1 MQDNCHKGLKGSC
14 QDSSIFAWLP
24 VLCVTF
30 GAFIF
35 NTSEFIP
42 IGLLGAIGND
52 FSMSDSEV
60 GVMLTIYAWV
70 VALASLPL
78 MLYFAQSNLKSLMLG
93 VIAVFVLSHFISA
106 LAQNFIML
114 VASRIGVALSHA
126 LFWSIASVMAV
137 RAAPKGKQSSALGFV
152 ITGSSLAMIV
162 GLPLGRMIGLYV
174 DWRVSFLCIGL
185 VALCVGIAFWRVF
198 PTMPNTQN
206 ISLKTLPTL
215 LHNKAFMKICFLT
228 LVFVSGHFSAY
239 TYIEPFLENVAGFRA
254 GSVTFIL
261 CLFGLMGVVGS
272 VLFARFY
279 ERFHLAFV
287 RLSLFGLGLSMLLL
301 YVVSESSVAT
311 TLLCAV
317 WGLCFMLFG
326 VIFQSQVIA
335 AVPNATA
342 VAMSIYSGIFNV
354 GIGSG
359 ALIGGLAYTHFGIE
373 SIGFV
378 ASGICAVAALY
389 FVSAMGFAKV
399 FRRFRR
405 V

>member
-106 LAQNFIML
+106 LAQNFTLL

-254 GSVTFIL
+254 SSVTFIL

-287 RLSLFGLGLSMLLL
+287 RLSLFGLGLSMFLL
-301 YVVSESSVAT
+301 YVVSESSAAT

-389 FVSAMGFAKV
+389 FVSVMGFARV

>member
-1 MQDNCHKGLKGSC
+1 MSHNK
-14 QDSSIFAWLP
+14 SSIFAWLP

-93 VIAVFVLSHFISA
+93 VIFVFVLSHFISA
-106 LAQNFIML
+106 LSQNFIML

-152 ITGSSLAMIV
+152 ITGSSLAMIA

-215 LHNKAFMKICFLT
+215 LQNKAFMKICFLT

-254 GSVTFIL
+254 SSVTFIL

-279 ERFHLAFV
+279 ERFHLVFV
-287 RLSLFGLGLSMLLL
+287 RLSLFGLGFSMLLL
-301 YVVSESSVAT
+301 YFVSESSLVT
-311 TLLCAV
+311 TLLCAI

-342 VAMSIYSGIFNV
+342 VAMSIFSGIFNV

-378 ASGICAVAALY
+378 ASGICAFAALY
-389 FVSAMGFAKV
+389 FMSAMGFAKV
-399 FRRFRR
+399 FRKFRR

>member
-1 MQDNCHKGLKGSC
+1 MSHNK
-14 QDSSIFAWLP
+14 SSIFAWLP

-254 GSVTFIL
+254 NSVTFIL

-287 RLSLFGLGLSMLLL
+287 RLSLFGLGFSMLLL
-301 YVVSESSVAT
+301 YFVSESSLAT

-342 VAMSIYSGIFNV
+342 VAMSIFSGIFNV

-378 ASGICAVAALY
+378 ASGICAFAALY
-389 FVSAMGFAKV
+389 FMSAMGFARV
-399 FRRFRR
+399 FRKFRR

>member
-1 MQDNCHKGLKGSC
+1 MQDKCHKGFKSFN

-254 GSVTFIL
+254 NSVTFIL

-287 RLSLFGLGLSMLLL
+287 RLSLFGLGFSMLLL
-301 YVVSESSVAT
+301 YVVSESSLAT
-311 TLLCAV
+311 TLLCAI

-342 VAMSIYSGIFNV
+342 VAMSIFSGIFNV

-378 ASGICAVAALY
+378 ASGICAFAALY

-399 FRRFRR
+399 FRKFRR

>member
-1 MQDNCHKGLKGSC
+1 MQDKCHKGFKSFN

-185 VALCVGIAFWRVF
+185 VALCVGIAFWLVF

-215 LHNKAFMKICFLT
+215 LYNKAFMKICFLT

-254 GSVTFIL
+254 NSVTFIL

-287 RLSLFGLGLSMLLL
+287 RLSLFGLGFSMLLL
-301 YVVSESSVAT
+301 YVVSESSLAT
-311 TLLCAV
+311 TLLCAI

-342 VAMSIYSGIFNV
+342 VAMSIFSGIFNV

-378 ASGICAVAALY
+378 ASGICAFAALY

-399 FRRFRR
+399 FRKFRQ

>member
-1 MQDNCHKGLKGSC
+1 MQDKCHKGFKSFN

-93 VIAVFVLSHFISA
+93 VIFVFVLSHFISA

-215 LHNKAFMKICFLT
+215 LQNKAFMKICFLT

-254 GSVTFIL
+254 SSVTFIL

-287 RLSLFGLGLSMLLL
+287 RLSLFGLGFSMLLL
-301 YVVSESSVAT
+301 YVVSESSLAT

-342 VAMSIYSGIFNV
+342 VAMSIFSGIFNV

-378 ASGICAVAALY
+378 ASGICAFAALY
-389 FVSAMGFAKV
+389 FMSAMGFARV
-399 FRRFRR
+399 FRKFRR

>member
-42 IGLLGAIGND
+42 IGLLGAIGDD
-52 FSMSDSEV
+52 FAMSDSEV

-126 LFWSIASVMAV
+126 LFWSIASVMSV

-342 VAMSIYSGIFNV
+342 VAMSIFSGIFNV

-378 ASGICAVAALY
+378 ASGICAFAALY

-399 FRRFRR
+399 FRKFRR

>member
-1 MQDNCHKGLKGSC
+1 MSHNK
-14 QDSSIFAWLP
+14 SSIFAWLP

-93 VIAVFVLSHFISA
+93 VIFVFVLSHFISA

-114 VASRIGVALSHA
+114 VVSRIGVALSHA

-215 LHNKAFMKICFLT
+215 LQNKAFMKICFLT

-254 GSVTFIL
+254 NSVTFIL

-301 YVVSESSVAT
+301 YVVSESSLAT

-342 VAMSIYSGIFNV
+342 VAMSIFSGIFNV

-389 FVSAMGFAKV
+389 FMSAMGFARV
-399 FRRFRR
+399 FRKFRR

>member
-1 MQDNCHKGLKGSC
+1 MSHIK
-14 QDSSIFAWLP
+14 SSVFAWLP

-42 IGLLGAIGND
+42 IGLLGAIGED

-60 GVMLTIYAWV
+60 GIVLTIYAWV

-78 MLYFAQSNLKSLMLG
+78 MLYFAQSNLKPLMLG
-93 VIAVFVLSHFISA
+93 VIALFVFSHFISA
-106 LAQNFIML
+106 LAQNFTML

-174 DWRVSFLCIGL
+174 DWRVTFLCIGL
-185 VALCVGIAFWRVF
+185 VALCVGVAFWRVF

-215 LHNKAFMKICFLT
+215 LHNKAFIKICLLT
-228 LVFVSGHFSAY
+228 LIFVSGHFSAY

-254 GSVTFIL
+254 SSVTFVL

-272 VLFARFY
+272 VLFAKFY

-287 RLSLFGLGLSMLLL
+287 RLSLFGLGFSMFLL
-301 YVVSESSVAT
+301 YFVSESSIAT

-342 VAMSIYSGIFNV
+342 VAMSIFSGIFNV

-359 ALIGGLAYTHFGIE
+359 ALIGGQTYTHFGIE

-389 FVSAMGFAKV
+389 FISTMGFAKTFKK
-399 FRRFRR
+399 FRRT
-405 V
+405 

>member
-1 MQDNCHKGLKGSC
+1 MQDKCHKGFKSFN
-14 QDSSIFAWLP
+14 QDSNIFAWLP

-93 VIAVFVLSHFISA
+93 VIFVFVLSHFISA

-254 GSVTFIL
+254 NSITFIL

-287 RLSLFGLGLSMLLL
+287 RLSLFGLGFSMLLL

-311 TLLCAV
+311 TLLCAI

-378 ASGICAVAALY
+378 ASGICAFAALY

-399 FRRFRR
+399 FRKFRR

>member
-1 MQDNCHKGLKGSC
+1 MQDKCHKGFKSFK

-152 ITGSSLAMIV
+152 ITGSSLAMIA

-185 VALCVGIAFWRVF
+185 VG
-198 PTMPNTQN
+198 
-206 ISLKTLPTL
+206 
-215 LHNKAFMKICFLT
+215 
-228 LVFVSGHFSAY
+228 
-239 TYIEPFLENVAGFRA
+239 
-254 GSVTFIL
+254 
-261 CLFGLMGVVGS
+261 
-272 VLFARFY
+272 
-279 ERFHLAFV
+279 
-287 RLSLFGLGLSMLLL
+287 
-301 YVVSESSVAT
+301 
-311 TLLCAV
+311 
-317 WGLCFMLFG
+317 
-326 VIFQSQVIA
+326 
-335 AVPNATA
+335 
-342 VAMSIYSGIFNV
+342 
-354 GIGSG
+354 
-359 ALIGGLAYTHFGIE
+359 
-373 SIGFV
+373 
-378 ASGICAVAALY
+378 
-389 FVSAMGFAKV
+389 
-399 FRRFRR
+399 
-405 V
+405 

>member
-1 MQDNCHKGLKGSC
+1 MSHNK
-14 QDSSIFAWLP
+14 SSMFAWLP

-198 PTMPNTQN
+198 PTMPNTQS

-254 GSVTFIL
+254 SSVTFIL

-354 GIGSG
+354 GIGGG

-378 ASGICAVAALY
+378 ASGICAFAALY

>member
-1 MQDNCHKGLKGSC
+1 MQDKCHKGFKSFN

-152 ITGSSLAMIV
+152 ITGSSLAMIA

-254 GSVTFIL
+254 SSVTFIL

-301 YVVSESSVAT
+301 YVVSESSAAT
-311 TLLCAV
+311 TLLCAI

-342 VAMSIYSGIFNV
+342 VAMSIFSGIFNV

-359 ALIGGLAYTHFGIE
+359 ALIGGGTYTHFGIE

-378 ASGICAVAALY
+378 ASGICAFAALY
-389 FVSAMGFAKV
+389 FMSAMGFAKV
-399 FRRFRR
+399 FRKFRR

>member
-93 VIAVFVLSHFISA
+93 VISVFVLSHFISA
-106 LAQNFIML
+106 LSQNFTML

-198 PTMPNTQN
+198 PTMSNTQS

-254 GSVTFIL
+254 SSVTFIL

-287 RLSLFGLGLSMLLL
+287 RLSLFGLGFSMLLL

-389 FVSAMGFAKV
+389 FVSAMGFARV
-399 FRRFRR
+399 FRKFRR

>member
-1 MQDNCHKGLKGSC
+1 MLADKIQS
-14 QDSSIFAWLP
+14 WLP

-42 IGLLGAIGND
+42 IGLLSSIAKD
-52 FSMSDSEV
+52 FAMSESSV
-60 GVMLTIYAWV
+60 GLMLTIYAWV

-78 MLYFAQSNLKSLMLG
+78 MLYFAQSNLKKLMLG
-93 VIAVFVLSHFISA
+93 VIALFVLSHFVSA
-106 LAQNFIML
+106 LSQNYIML

-137 RAAPKGKQSSALGFV
+137 RAAPKGKQSGALSFV
-152 ITGSSLAMIV
+152 ITGSSLAMIA
-162 GLPLGRMIGLYV
+162 GLPLGRMIGLYM

-185 VALCVGIAFWRVF
+185 VALCVGIGFWRVF
-198 PTMPNTQN
+198 PSMPNTQN
-206 ISLKTLPTL
+206 ISVKTLPTL
-215 LHNKAFMKICFLT
+215 LHKKTFVKICVLT
-228 LVFVSGHFSAY
+228 LIFVSGHFSAY
-239 TYIEPFLENVAGFRA
+239 SYIEPFLENVAGFYP
-254 GSVTFIL
+254 SVITFVL
-261 CLFGLMGVVGS
+261 CLFGIMGVVGS

-279 ERFHLAFV
+279 ERFHTSFV
-287 RLSLFGLGLSMLLL
+287 RLSLFGLGLSMFLL
-301 YVVSESSVAT
+301 YFMRESSVAMV
-311 TLLCAV
+311 LLCAV

-335 AVPNATA
+335 SVPEASA

-359 ALIGGLAYTHFGIE
+359 ALIGGKAYTYLGIE

-378 ASGICAVAALY
+378 ASGICLCAIVY
-389 FVSAMGFAKV
+389 FVSSMGFAKV

-405 V
+405 G

>member
-1 MQDNCHKGLKGSC
+1 MKENLFKGIST
-14 QDSSIFAWLP
+14 WLP

-42 IGLLGAIGND
+42 IGLLSSIAKD
-52 FSMSDSEV
+52 FAMSESDV
-60 GVMLTIYAWV
+60 GLMLTIYAWV

-78 MLYFAQSNLKSLMLG
+78 MLYFAQSNLKNLMLG
-93 VIAVFVLSHFISA
+93 VIALFVLSHFVSA
-106 LAQNFIML
+106 LSQNYIML

-137 RAAPKGKQSSALGFV
+137 RAAPKGRQSSALSFV

-162 GLPLGRMIGLYV
+162 GLPLGRMIGLYM
-174 DWRVSFLCIGL
+174 DWRVSFLYIGL
-185 VALCVGIAFWRVF
+185 VALCVGIGFWRVF
-198 PTMPNTQN
+198 PSMPNTQN
-206 ISLKTLPTL
+206 ISAKTLPSL
-215 LHNKAFMKICFLT
+215 LHKKAFVKICILT
-228 LVFVSGHFSAY
+228 LIFVSGHFSAY
-239 TYIEPFLENVAGFRA
+239 SYIEPFLENVAGFYP
-254 GSVTFIL
+254 SVITFVL
-261 CLFGLMGVVGS
+261 CLFGIMGVVGS

-279 ERFHLAFV
+279 ERFHTSFV
-287 RLSLFGLGLSMLLL
+287 RLSLFGLGLSMFLL
-301 YVVSESSVAT
+301 YFMRESSVAMV
-311 TLLCAV
+311 LLCAV

-335 AVPNATA
+335 SVPEASA

-359 ALIGGLAYTHFGIE
+359 ALIGAKVYAYLGIE

-378 ASGICAVAALY
+378 ASGICLCAIVY
-389 FVSAMGFAKV
+389 FVSSMGFAKV

-405 V
+405 R

>member
-1 MQDNCHKGLKGSC
+1 MQGKCHKSLKS
-14 QDSSIFAWLP
+14 SSIFAWLP

-106 LAQNFIML
+106 LSQNFIML

-152 ITGSSLAMIV
+152 ITGSSLAMIA

-215 LHNKAFMKICFLT
+215 LQNKAFMKICFLT
-228 LVFVSGHFSAY
+228 LVFVSGHFSTY

-254 GSVTFIL
+254 NSVTFIL

-287 RLSLFGLGLSMLLL
+287 RLSLFGLGFSMLLL
-301 YVVSESSVAT
+301 YFVSESSLAT
-311 TLLCAV
+311 TLLCAI

-342 VAMSIYSGIFNV
+342 VAMSIFSGIFNV

-378 ASGICAVAALY
+378 ASGICAFAALY
-389 FVSAMGFAKV
+389 FMSAMGFARV
-399 FRRFRR
+399 FRKFRR

>member
-1 MQDNCHKGLKGSC
+1 MQDKCHKGFKSFN

-152 ITGSSLAMIV
+152 ITGSSLAMIA

-254 GSVTFIL
+254 NSVTFIL

-287 RLSLFGLGLSMLLL
+287 RLSLFGLGFSMLLL
-301 YVVSESSVAT
+301 YVVSESSLAT

-342 VAMSIYSGIFNV
+342 VAMSIFSGIFNV

-378 ASGICAVAALY
+378 ASGICAFAALY
-389 FVSAMGFAKV
+389 FMSAMGFARV
-399 FRRFRR
+399 FRKFRR

>member
-1 MQDNCHKGLKGSC
+1 MQDKCHKGFKSFN

-254 GSVTFIL
+254 NSVTFIL

-287 RLSLFGLGLSMLLL
+287 RLSLFGLGFSMLLL

-378 ASGICAVAALY
+378 ASGICAFAALY

-399 FRRFRR
+399 FRKFRQ

>member
-106 LAQNFIML
+106 LSQNFTML

-198 PTMPNTQN
+198 PTMSNTQS

-254 GSVTFIL
+254 SSVTFIL

-389 FVSAMGFAKV
+389 FVSAMGFARV
-399 FRRFRR
+399 FRKFRR

>member
-1 MQDNCHKGLKGSC
+1 MSHNK
-14 QDSSIFAWLP
+14 SSIFAWLP

-106 LAQNFIML
+106 LSQNFIML

-152 ITGSSLAMIV
+152 ITGSSLAMIA

-215 LHNKAFMKICFLT
+215 LQNKAFMKICFLT

-254 GSVTFIL
+254 SSVTFIL

-287 RLSLFGLGLSMLLL
+287 RLSLFGLGFSMLLL
-301 YVVSESSVAT
+301 YVVSETSLAT
-311 TLLCAV
+311 TLLCAI

-342 VAMSIYSGIFNV
+342 VAMSIFSGIFNV

-378 ASGICAVAALY
+378 ASGICAFAALY
-389 FVSAMGFAKV
+389 FMSAMGFARV
-399 FRRFRR
+399 FRKFRR

>member
-1 MQDNCHKGLKGSC
+1 MSHNK
-14 QDSSIFAWLP
+14 SSIFAWLP

-106 LAQNFIML
+106 LSQNFIML

-152 ITGSSLAMIV
+152 ITGSSLAMIA

-254 GSVTFIL
+254 NSVTFIL

-287 RLSLFGLGLSMLLL
+287 RLSLFGLGFSMLLL
-301 YVVSESSVAT
+301 YVVSESSLAT
-311 TLLCAV
+311 TLFCAV

-342 VAMSIYSGIFNV
+342 VAMSIFSGIFNV

-378 ASGICAVAALY
+378 ASGICAFAALY
-389 FVSAMGFAKV
+389 FMSAMGFARV
-399 FRRFRR
+399 FRKFRR

>member
-1 MQDNCHKGLKGSC
+1 MQGKCHKSLKS
-14 QDSSIFAWLP
+14 SSIFAWLP

-106 LAQNFIML
+106 LSQNFIML

-254 GSVTFIL
+254 NSVTFIL

-287 RLSLFGLGLSMLLL
+287 RLSLFGLGFSMLLL
-301 YVVSESSVAT
+301 YVVSESSLAT

-342 VAMSIYSGIFNV
+342 VAMSIFSGIFNV

-378 ASGICAVAALY
+378 ASGICAFAALY
-389 FVSAMGFAKV
+389 FMSAMGFARV
-399 FRRFRR
+399 FRKFRR

>member
-1 MQDNCHKGLKGSC
+1 MQGKCHKSLKS
-14 QDSSIFAWLP
+14 SSIFAWLP

-106 LAQNFIML
+106 LSQNFIML

-254 GSVTFIL
+254 NSVTFIL

-287 RLSLFGLGLSMLLL
+287 RLSLFGLGFSMLLL
-301 YVVSESSVAT
+301 YFVSESSLAT

-342 VAMSIYSGIFNV
+342 VAMSIFSGIFNV

-378 ASGICAVAALY
+378 ASGICAFAALY
-389 FVSAMGFAKV
+389 FMSAMGFARV
-399 FRRFRR
+399 FRKFRR

>member
-1 MQDNCHKGLKGSC
+1 MQDKCHKGFKSFN

-52 FSMSDSEV
+52 FSMNDSEV

-93 VIAVFVLSHFISA
+93 VIFVFVLSHFISA
-106 LAQNFIML
+106 LSQNFIML

-254 GSVTFIL
+254 NSVTLIL

-287 RLSLFGLGLSMLLL
+287 RLSLFGLGFSMLLL
-301 YVVSESSVAT
+301 YVVSESSLAT

-342 VAMSIYSGIFNV
+342 VAMSIFSGIFNV

-359 ALIGGLAYTHFGIE
+359 ALIGGLAYTHFGVE

-378 ASGICAVAALY
+378 ASGICAFAALY
-389 FVSAMGFAKV
+389 FMSAMGFARV
-399 FRRFRR
+399 FRKFRR

>member
-1 MQDNCHKGLKGSC
+1 MQDKCHKGFKSFN

-198 PTMPNTQN
+198 PTMPNTQS

-254 GSVTFIL
+254 SSVTFIL

>member
-1 MQDNCHKGLKGSC
+1 MSHNK
-14 QDSSIFAWLP
+14 SSIFAWLP

-106 LAQNFIML
+106 LSQNFIML

-152 ITGSSLAMIV
+152 ITGSSLAMIA

-254 GSVTFIL
+254 SSVTFIL

-287 RLSLFGLGLSMLLL
+287 RLSLFGLGFSMLLL
-301 YVVSESSVAT
+301 YVVSESSLAT

-342 VAMSIYSGIFNV
+342 VAMSIFSGIFNV

-378 ASGICAVAALY
+378 ASGICAFAALY
-389 FVSAMGFAKV
+389 FMSAMGFARV
-399 FRRFRR
+399 FRKFRR

>member
-1 MQDNCHKGLKGSC
+1 MQDKCHKGFKSFN

-93 VIAVFVLSHFISA
+93 VIFVFVLSHFISA
-106 LAQNFIML
+106 LSQNFIML

-137 RAAPKGKQSSALGFV
+137 RAAPKGKQSGALGFV

-254 GSVTFIL
+254 NSVTFIL

-287 RLSLFGLGLSMLLL
+287 RLSLFGLGFSMLLL
-301 YVVSESSVAT
+301 YVVSESSLAT

-342 VAMSIYSGIFNV
+342 VAMSIFSGIFNV

-378 ASGICAVAALY
+378 ASGICAFAALY
-389 FVSAMGFAKV
+389 FVSAMGFARV
-399 FRRFRR
+399 FRKFRR

>member
-1 MQDNCHKGLKGSC
+1 MSHNK
-14 QDSSIFAWLP
+14 SSIFAWLP

-93 VIAVFVLSHFISA
+93 VIFVFVLSHFISA

-114 VASRIGVALSHA
+114 VVSRIGVALSHA

-215 LHNKAFMKICFLT
+215 LQNKAFMKICFLT

-254 GSVTFIL
+254 NSVTFIL

-287 RLSLFGLGLSMLLL
+287 RLSLFGLGFSMLLL
-301 YVVSESSVAT
+301 YVVSESSLAT

-342 VAMSIYSGIFNV
+342 VAMSIFSGIFNV

-378 ASGICAVAALY
+378 ASGICAFAALY
-389 FVSAMGFAKV
+389 FMSAMGFAGV
-399 FRRFRR
+399 FRKFRR

>member
-42 IGLLGAIGND
+42 IGLLGAIGDD
-52 FSMSDSEV
+52 FAMSDSEV

-198 PTMPNTQN
+198 PTMPNTQS

-254 GSVTFIL
+254 SSVTFIL

-389 FVSAMGFAKV
+389 FVSAMGFARV
-399 FRRFRR
+399 FRKFRR

>member
-1 MQDNCHKGLKGSC
+1 MSHNK
-14 QDSSIFAWLP
+14 SSIFAWLP

-106 LAQNFIML
+106 LSQNFIML

-254 GSVTFIL
+254 NSVTFIL

-287 RLSLFGLGLSMLLL
+287 RLSLFGLGFSMLLL
-301 YVVSESSVAT
+301 YFVSESSLAT

-342 VAMSIYSGIFNV
+342 VAMSIFSGIFNV

-378 ASGICAVAALY
+378 ASGICAFAALY
-389 FVSAMGFAKV
+389 FMSAMGFARV
-399 FRRFRR
+399 FRKFRR

>member
-1 MQDNCHKGLKGSC
+1 MSHNK
-14 QDSSIFAWLP
+14 SSIFAWLP

-93 VIAVFVLSHFISA
+93 VIFVFVLSHFISA
-106 LAQNFIML
+106 LSQNFIML

-215 LHNKAFMKICFLT
+215 LQNKAFMKICFLT

-254 GSVTFIL
+254 NSVTFIL

-301 YVVSESSVAT
+301 YVVSESSLAT

-342 VAMSIYSGIFNV
+342 VAMSIFSGIFNV

-389 FVSAMGFAKV
+389 FMSAMGFARV
-399 FRRFRR
+399 FRKFRR

>member
-1 MQDNCHKGLKGSC
+1 MQDKCHKGFKSFN
-14 QDSSIFAWLP
+14 QDSNIFAWLP

-93 VIAVFVLSHFISA
+93 VIFVFVLSHFISA

-174 DWRVSFLCIGL
+174 DG
-185 VALCVGIAFWRVF
+185 
-198 PTMPNTQN
+198 
-206 ISLKTLPTL
+206 
-215 LHNKAFMKICFLT
+215 
-228 LVFVSGHFSAY
+228 
-239 TYIEPFLENVAGFRA
+239 
-254 GSVTFIL
+254 
-261 CLFGLMGVVGS
+261 
-272 VLFARFY
+272 
-279 ERFHLAFV
+279 
-287 RLSLFGLGLSMLLL
+287 
-301 YVVSESSVAT
+301 
-311 TLLCAV
+311 
-317 WGLCFMLFG
+317 
-326 VIFQSQVIA
+326 
-335 AVPNATA
+335 
-342 VAMSIYSGIFNV
+342 
-354 GIGSG
+354 
-359 ALIGGLAYTHFGIE
+359 
-373 SIGFV
+373 
-378 ASGICAVAALY
+378 
-389 FVSAMGFAKV
+389 
-399 FRRFRR
+399 
-405 V
+405 

>member
-1 MQDNCHKGLKGSC
+1 MQGKYHKGLKSC
-14 QDSSIFAWLP
+14 KQDSSIFDWLP

-42 IGLLGAIGND
+42 IGLLSAIGND

-60 GVMLTIYAWV
+60 GLMLTIYAWV

-93 VIAVFVLSHFISA
+93 VIALFVFSHFVSA
-106 LAQNFIML
+106 LAQNFTIL

-137 RAAPKGKQSSALGFV
+137 HAAPKGKQSSALGFV
-152 ITGSSLAMIV
+152 IAGSSLAMIA

-185 VALCVGIAFWRVF
+185 VALCVGIVFWRVF
-198 PTMPNTQN
+198 PTMPNTQS

-239 TYIEPFLENVAGFRA
+239 TYIEPFLENVAGFKA
-254 GSVTFIL
+254 SSVTFIL

-279 ERFHLAFV
+279 ERFHLSFV
-287 RLSLFGLGLSMLLL
+287 RFSLFGLGLSMFLL
-301 YVVSESSVAT
+301 YIVSESSLAT
-311 TLLCAV
+311 MLLCAV

-359 ALIGGLAYTHFGIE
+359 ALIGGGAYTHFGIE

-378 ASGICAVAALY
+378 ASGICVFAALY
-389 FVSAMGFAKV
+389 FVSTMGFAKM
-399 FRRFRR
+399 FRKFRR

>member
-254 GSVTFIL
+254 GSITFIL

-389 FVSAMGFAKV
+389 FVSAMGFARV
-399 FRRFRR
+399 FRKFRR

>member
-1 MQDNCHKGLKGSC
+1 MQDKCHKGFKSFN

-93 VIAVFVLSHFISA
+93 VIAVFVLSHSISA
-106 LAQNFIML
+106 LSQNFIML

-152 ITGSSLAMIV
+152 ITGSSLAMIA

-215 LHNKAFMKICFLT
+215 LQNKAFMKICFLT

-254 GSVTFIL
+254 NSVTFIL

-287 RLSLFGLGLSMLLL
+287 RLSLFGLGFSMLLL
-301 YVVSESSVAT
+301 YVVSESSLAT

-342 VAMSIYSGIFNV
+342 VAMSIFSGIFNV

-378 ASGICAVAALY
+378 ASGICAFAALY

-399 FRRFRR
+399 FRKFRQ

>member
-1 MQDNCHKGLKGSC
+1 MQDKCHKGFKSFN
-14 QDSSIFAWLP
+14 QDSSVFAWLP

-137 RAAPKGKQSSALGFV
+137 RAAPKGKQSSVLGFV

-254 GSVTFIL
+254 NSVTFIL

-287 RLSLFGLGLSMLLL
+287 RLSLFGLGFSMLLL
-301 YVVSESSVAT
+301 YVVSESSLAT

-378 ASGICAVAALY
+378 ASGICVFAALY

-399 FRRFRR
+399 FRKFRR